1 MVRLR
6 LKQVIDEKGLTM
18 ARVARK
24 ADMAYN
30 TVHALCTDPYKDVN
44 LHTLNRIADAI
55 GVSVL
60 DILED
65 APDGATANRQDDS
78 QA

>member
-18 ARVARK
+18 AKVARK

-30 TVHALCTDPYKDVN
+30 TVHSLCVDPYKDVN
-44 LHTLNRIADAI
+44 LYTLNRIADAI
-55 GVSVL
+55 GVSVRDL
-60 DILED
+60 LEDVPKD
-65 APDGATANRQDDS
+65 APDKS
-78 QA
+78 EK

>member
-6 LKQVIDEKGLTM
+6 IRQVVEEKGLTM

-44 LHTLNRIADAI
+44 LYTLNRIADAI
-55 GVSVL
+55 GVSVRDL
-60 DILED
+60 LED
-65 APDGATANRQDDS
+65 VPNDS
-78 QA
+78 ISE